1 MLLPVT
7 LLPSSISRLS
17 CRRHALVVQTLS
29 WWMLLWA
36 GHFFALRGALCFVYV
51 YRILTERLRFID
63 KLLQLCEIY
72 LEQVEELFLVLA
84 GMFIKNS
91 SVRNVEA

>member
-7 LLPSSISRLS
+7 LLPSAISSLS
-17 CRRHALVVQTLS
+17 CLCHAPVVQTLS

-36 GHFFALRGALCFVYV
+36 VRVFFALCFVYV
-51 YRILTERLRFID
+51 YRILTERLRFMD

-72 LEQVEELFLVLA
+72 LKQVEELF
-84 GMFIKNS
+84 
-91 SVRNVEA
+91 